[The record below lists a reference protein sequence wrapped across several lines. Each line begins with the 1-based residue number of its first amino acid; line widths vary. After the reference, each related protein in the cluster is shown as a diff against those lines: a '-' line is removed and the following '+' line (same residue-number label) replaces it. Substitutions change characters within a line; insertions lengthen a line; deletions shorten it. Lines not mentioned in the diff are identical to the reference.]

1 MPFAGSYKK
10 QYLCT
15 VKRIEYIAPIEYIC
29 GNISGRQQLT
39 YTAGGGGG
47 YDAPSGV
54 KTSAL
59 DYSPRMIARIR
70 YINGR
75 YLCKYFQVR
84 TRTSVN
90 MTAAYRLNLAIMGGA
105 GALFASLVNNK
116 SAQIYNDCVS
126 VCPANITLRAFVVP
140 LLRSGLAAKSAHI
153 QISGDI
159 YIVNPWV
166 SDESPN
172 VNVSSAIINKFSSE
186 LSNS

>member
-1 MPFAGSYKK
+1 MLFAGSDKK
-10 QYLCT
+10 QYLCS

-39 YTAGGGGG
+39 YTSGGGSG

-70 YINGR
+70 HINGR

-90 MTAAYRLNLAIMGGA
+90 MTAAYRRNLAIMGGA
-105 GALFASLVNNK
+105 GALFASLVNHK

-126 VCPANITLRAFVVP
+126 ACPANISLRAFVVP
-140 LLRSGLAAKSAHI
+140 LIRSGLSAKSAHI
-153 QISGDI
+153 QISDAV

-166 SDESPN
+166 SNDTPN
-172 VNVSSAIINKFSSE
+172 VPVSAAIIDKFSSE
-186 LSNS
+186 LSNT